1 MNYLQL
7 LVEDIHSTIV
17 STIGEDGHPQVRAA
31 DMMLWDEGGV
41 YFLTAEGKAFYRQL
55 IEQGFLALAG
65 VKDGRAV
72 SLRGKVRCIGQDRLD
87 DIFAAAPYMREIY
100 PEGKRGTL
108 RVFVIYEATGE
119 YFDISDPSHVVRDDV
134 VIGGAGGDAGTGAAG
149 GTVGGAKTYHVT
161 DRYRVRCLSRRLPSV
176 LHRCVGRTRRGRPA
190 PLPALRRLRTR
201 LPRGRHRLRVMPPFP
216 LFVEREIQG

>member
-55 IEQGFLALAG
+55 MAQGFVALAG

-72 SLRGKVRCIGQDRLD
+72 SLRGKVHCIGCGMRLAACPQSCID
-87 DIFAAAPYMREIY
+87 VSAAPAVTDQHRCLHCGSCVPVC
-100 PEGKRGTL
+100 PEG
-108 RVFVIYEATGE
+108 
-119 YFDISDPSHVVRDDV
+119 DIVY
-134 VIGGAGGDAGTGAAG
+134 A
-149 GTVGGAKTYHVT
+149 
-161 DRYRVRCLSRRLPSV
+161 
-176 LHRCVGRTRRGRPA
+176 
-190 PLPALRRLRTR
+190 
-201 LPRGRHRLRVMPPFP
+201 
-216 LFVEREIQG
+216 

>member
-119 YFDISDPSHVVRDDV
+119 YFDTSDPSHVVRDDV

-161 DRYRVRCLSRRLPSV
+161 DGCTGCGACLDVCPQSCIDVSGVPAVVDQHRCL
-176 LHRCVGRTRRGRPA
+176 HCGACVHACPVGA
-190 PLPALRRLRTR
+190 IVYA
-201 LPRGRHRLRVMPPFP
+201 
-216 LFVEREIQG
+216 